1 MEKEKERGIS
11 GGEMKGG
18 VRNGIGKRDG
28 TWKGKEM

>member
-1 MEKEKERGIS
+1 MKKEKERGIS

-18 VRNGIGKRDG
+18 RNGIGKRDG